1 VRITHANKDDVH
13 YIAHAW
19 VKGGYNL
26 EESMWHNPYFIKKDA
41 TPQEREAC
49 LAKYR
54 NHIRRT
60 KSPYHALPELAGKT
74 LGCWCK
80 PQSCHG
86 DVLVELLRDYRPP
99 PVKRPLFRMVEGST
113 TRAFFCLRQLRRVS
127 YVRIGDSDSEEDDN
141 FIDMED
147 GAVDEDHLKDH
158 IEKEILNVDWQF
170 GPLNPTF
177 RWRWPSVDIECDLPP
192 ERKTKRAFASGS
204 WRA

>member
-1 VRITHANKDDVH
+1 
-13 YIAHAW
+13 
-19 VKGGYNL
+19 
-26 EESMWHNPYFIKKDA
+26 M
-41 TPQEREAC
+41 
-49 LAKYR
+49 
-54 NHIRRT
+54 
-60 KSPYHALPELAGKT
+60 
-74 LGCWCK
+74 
-80 PQSCHG
+80 
-86 DVLVELLRDYRPP
+86 LVELLRDYRPP

-127 YVRIGDSDSEEDDN
+127 CVRIGDSDSEEDDN

-192 ERKTKRAFASGS
+192 ERKTKRAFASGA